1 MTKRILI
8 TGMVEPK
15 ADTRALAWLARSI
28 GEVQPDEIVCIEGST
43 ALLDQLRDVF
53 DGPIGVHGGSFEGRH
68 RVTELPAFYDIAP
81 GWISTGINAGCEDS
95 RIAGNTALGAA
106 RRLGKS
112 VVMGHTLRLGVL
124 SETHGYGG
132 KIVRTL
138 TGMEVGHLVD
148 LKTARTADRRQQ
160 QGYGLLTVDGEN
172 VNPTPIAI
180 TSRTTKH

>member
-53 DGPIGVHGGSFEGRH
+53 DGPIGVHGGHVEECH
-68 RVTELPAFYDIAP
+68 QVTRLPAVYDIAP
-81 GWISTGINAGCEDS
+81 GWISTGTKAGHEVS

-112 VVMGHTLRLGVL
+112 VVMGHTLRLGIL

-132 KIVRTL
+132 RVTQTL
-138 TGMEVGHLVD
+138 TGMEVGNLVD
-148 LKTARTADRRQQ
+148 LKTSRRTADRSRQQ
-160 QGYGLLTVDGEN
+160 GCGLLTIDGGNVDA
-172 VNPTPIAI
+172 TPIVAA
-180 TSRTTKH
+180 K